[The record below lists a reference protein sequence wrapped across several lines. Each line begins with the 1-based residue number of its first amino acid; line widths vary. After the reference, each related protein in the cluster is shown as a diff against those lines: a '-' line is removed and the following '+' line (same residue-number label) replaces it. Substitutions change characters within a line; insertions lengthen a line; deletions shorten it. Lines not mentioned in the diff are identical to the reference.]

1 MKQVLFYD
9 TTLRDGKQAEGV
21 NFSLTDMIAIARR
34 LDEFGIDY
42 LECGWPG
49 ALPKDKE
56 FFHEIQKYEL
66 KHSRLVAFG
75 STRHAANQVSEDNNI
90 QELIA
95 ARTPVV
101 TIFGKSWD
109 LHVNDVFRIGL
120 DVNLEMIYDS
130 VAYIKDQGRELIY
143 DAEHFFDGYKENPE
157 YALRTLQAAER
168 GGADSIA
175 LCDTNGGLLPHEIAA
190 IYKAV
195 RQTVKIPVG
204 IHAHND
210 GEMGVA
216 NSLELIRLGGNH
228 VQGTING
235 IGERCGNANLTSIIP
250 NLLLKMDFQSPGI
263 DRERLRLLQEVSHY
277 VYEMANMMP
286 STKQPFV
293 GMSAFAHK
301 AGVHVNA
308 VEKNPR
314 TYEHIDPQL
323 VGNHRR
329 ILISEQAGKSNILS
343 KIQELGLQVPPE
355 RAKELLQMVKNM
367 EHMGYE
373 FEGADASFQVMVK
386 RAMGEFRERFKIDSI
401 QTFSYISG
409 KRSQVVQ
416 ATVKLKVGKVE
427 EITVAE
433 GDGPVNAL
441 DTALKKAL
449 AVFYPVV
456 RDIRLIDYKV
466 RILNP
471 REGTAALT
479 RVLIE
484 FRYRGHEWGTVG
496 VSGNVLEASW
506 TALVDGMHYILNKL
520 ESDEI

>member
-1 MKQVLFYD
+1 MKQVLLYD

-21 NFSLTDMIAIARR
+21 NFSLNDMIAIARK

-56 FFHEIQKYEL
+56 FFKEIRKYRL
-66 KHSRLVAFG
+66 KHSKIVAFG
-75 STRHAANQVSEDNNI
+75 STRHASHKVSEDKNI
-90 QELIA
+90 EELIEA
-95 ARTPVV
+95 ETPVI

-109 LHVNDVFRIGL
+109 LHVNEVFRIGL
-120 DVNLEMIYDS
+120 AANLEMIYDS
-130 VAYIKDQGRELIY
+130 VAYIKDKGRELIY
-143 DAEHFFDGYKENPE
+143 DAEHFFDGFKENPD
-157 YALRTLQAAER
+157 YALQTLQAAEK

-175 LCDTNGGLLPHEIAA
+175 LCDTNGGLLPHEISA

-195 RQTVKIPVG
+195 KQAVKIPIG

-228 VQGTING
+228 IQGTING

-250 NLLLKMDFQSPGI
+250 NLLLKMGHTSPGI
-263 DRERLRLLQEVSHY
+263 DQEKLRQLQDVSHY
-277 VYEMANMMP
+277 VYELANMMP

-329 ILISEQAGKSNILS
+329 ILISEQAGKSNILA
-343 KIQELGLQVPPE
+343 KIQEMGLKVPDD
-355 RAKELLQMVKNM
+355 RAKELLHMVKEM

-373 FEGADASFQVMVK
+373 FEGADASFEVLVN
-386 RAMGEFRERFKIDSI
+386 RAIGTFKDRFKVEST

-409 KRSQVVQ
+409 KKSQVVQ

-427 EITVAE
+427 ELTVAE
-433 GDGPVNAL
+433 GDGPINAL

-449 AVFYPVV
+449 SVFYPVV
-456 RDIRLIDYKV
+456 KDIRLIDYKV

-471 REGTAALT
+471 KEGTAAVT

-484 FRYRGHEWGTVG
+484 FRYHGHEWGTVG
-496 VSGNVLEASW
+496 VSGNVIEASW
-506 TALVDGMHYILNKL
+506 KALVDSMHYILNKL
-520 ESDEI
+520 ESEQI